1 MNYYTFQAECAY
13 LRLIRTGFS
22 EVSSAAF
29 AAATGQ
35 MKATSAP
42 RQSPLNRAKEQ
53 RGRVAQA
60 HSEAILFRT
69 ASCCKAVFA
78 NAVRATGCRIFMPY
92 VAFACARALDV

>member
-1 MNYYTFQAECAY
+1 MRSSLVDPNGFFRS
-13 LRLIRTGFS
+13 LRSGVRCCDQTDEGDIGTT
-22 EVSSAAF
+22 A
-29 AAATGQ
+29 
-35 MKATSAP
+35 
-42 RQSPLNRAKEQ
+42 QSPLNRAKGQ

-78 NAVRATGCRIFMPY
+78 NAVRATGCRIFMPF

>member
-1 MNYYTFQAECAY
+1 MRLSPVDPNRFFRS
-13 LRLIRTGFS
+13 LRSGVSRCYRTDEGDIGTT
-22 EVSSAAF
+22 V
-29 AAATGQ
+29 
-35 MKATSAP
+35 
-42 RQSPLNRAKEQ
+42 QSPLNRAKEQ

-78 NAVRATGCRIFMPY
+78 NAVRATGCRIFMPF